1 MLNVTRE
8 LVDGI
13 RAASPGAHAAWVLAR
28 ARVAIVARHGG
39 PEDADALLELFL
51 EDPADY
57 QRAGVLD
64 AVMRRGTRGTARKLA
79 SACLVGGRLQ
89 EGVQEQV
96 LHALGFLGYAEARDT
111 LWQYAVGEIETSYD
125 GQMGAALGLL
135 SLSCDGL
142 EREIESAVRAC
153 AGKNLFPEF
162 LPILAHK
169 VGNPELLPLLFDM
182 GQTTA
187 STDCN
192 GGLVYGIALFGE
204 TGRPYFDRLLFDSHW
219 ETHGPGTGTGGWT
232 YHGFRHL
239 GGSVAEVARQLRA
252 CHSAMSYESWEYHVR
267 VWLELVQYWFDDP
280 LPPHCNVGYTPE
292 RAVDVCSGA
301 FDRSSANGDD
311 SLSGLVRDKG
321 WVSRHEI
328 YALRTRLEDRIMSEE
343 ASRAF
348 AVSS

>member
-1 MLNVTRE
+1 MLKVTRE
-8 LVDGI
+8 LIDSL
-13 RAASPGAHAAWVLAR
+13 RAFSPGAHAPCVLTS
-28 ARVAIVARHGG
+28 ARVAIVARHGS
-39 PEDADALLELFL
+39 PEDADALLEVFL

-64 AVMRRGTRGTARKLA
+64 AVMRRGTRDTARKLA
-79 SACLVGGRLQ
+79 SACLAGGRLRAKVR
-89 EGVQEQV
+89 GDV
-96 LHALGFLGYAEARDT
+96 LHAIGFLGCMEVRDV
-111 LWQYAVGEIETSYD
+111 LWQYAAGETDTGYY
-125 GQMGAALGLL
+125 QQKCAALGLL
-135 SLSCDGL
+135 SLPCDGL

-252 CHSAMSYESWEYHVR
+252 CHSAMSYESWEYRVR
-267 VWLELVQYWFDDP
+267 VWLELVQHWFDDP

-301 FDRSSANGDD
+301 FDWSSANGDD

-321 WVSRHEI
+321 WVPRHEI
-328 YALRTRLEDRIMSEE
+328 YTLRTRLWDRIMSEE
-343 ASRAF
+343 ASRTL